1 MGGIVLVEVTL
12 SRRERDLTGQDGGIL
27 LVEVT
32 DRAGERDLM
41 GQDGGIVVVEVT
53 VLDRGVR
60 RESTTEEAVEDER
73 GPDAEVDSAA
83 SGTSPPR

>member
-1 MGGIVLVEVTL
+1 
-12 SRRERDLTGQDGGIL
+12 
-27 LVEVT
+27 
-32 DRAGERDLM
+32 M